1 MHQCYPEEMNAV
13 RGRVRDGRIEL
24 EGALPEGAEVVV
36 LAASSDE
43 PFDLDDAQ
51 LAEIETRMAEAD
63 RGEVEPAGAVLEA
76 LRRRR

>member
-1 MHQCYPEEMNAV
+1 MNAV

-36 LAASSDE
+36 LAADADD
-43 PFDLDDAQ
+43 PFELDDAQ
-51 LAEIETRMAEAD
+51 LAEIETRMLAAD
-63 RGEVEPAGAVLEA
+63 RGEVEPAATVLEA